1 VEQEELLMLRKA
13 LSMFEK
19 SNINVEDPKRRAES
33 WSAYF
38 EDAKPKEVLEKVK
51 FNKANL
57 KDTVRTLFLRMNAKV
72 HDVYPI
78 NHEMIIRETTIS
90 PDEQKLLRALWQL
103 SPLRKGDLKIVSD
116 KQYLNTIL
124 PRFLYLL

>member
-1 VEQEELLMLRKA
+1 
-13 LSMFEK
+13 MFEK

-51 FNKANL
+51 FNNANL

-78 NHEMIIRETTIS
+78 NHEMRIRETTIS

-103 SPLRKGDLKIVSD
+103 SPFRKGDLKIVSD